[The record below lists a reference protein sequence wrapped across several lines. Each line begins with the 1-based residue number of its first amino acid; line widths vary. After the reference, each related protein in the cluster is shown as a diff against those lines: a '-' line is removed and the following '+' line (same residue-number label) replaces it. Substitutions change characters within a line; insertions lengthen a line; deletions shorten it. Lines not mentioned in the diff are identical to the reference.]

1 MFVMVFVKP
10 AYELLNEK
18 LRMIFNKNVAISV
31 ANYKAIYNTC
41 RNRGSN
47 CKRIW
52 AVVGRLEMW
61 YD

>member
-1 MFVMVFVKP
+1 MFVMVFVK
-10 AYELLNEK
+10 LRTNFLTK
-18 LRMIFNKNVAISV
+18 LRMIFKKNVAISI